1 MTQTELIRILRRHGL
16 RPGYRLGQHFLASEV
31 VLDRIVAACGVAPG
45 DSVLEVGAGVGTLTD
60 RLCLAGARVT
70 VVELDRSLGPALR
83 EVLAAGHRSEGY
95 ALGEPGM
102 GELWPR
108 GVHLIWGDAVRLPW
122 GQLAASTS
130 GTWRV
135 CSNLPY
141 YLTGPFLA
149 SFLQGALPWTTA
161 VFLVQR
167 EAAERM
173 VAQPRTKAY
182 GSFTC
187 LVGYYAE
194 VEVLFDVPRE
204 LFLPPPRVDSVVVRL
219 QPRSLSPVSVPGGAL
234 FRVVRAA
241 FAQRRKTLRNSLS
254 SGLGV
259 AAGEI
264 VGTFEAIGW
273 DASARAEEL
282 GLGEFGRLTEALL
295 ERGLVSWPGGGG

>member
-1 MTQTELIRILRRHGL
+1 MTQAELIRILRRHGL
-16 RPGYRLGQHFLASEV
+16 RPGHRLGQHFLASEI
-31 VLDRIVAACGVAPG
+31 VLDRIVAACDVIPG
-45 DSVLEVGAGVGTLTD
+45 DPVLEVGAGVGTLTD
-60 RLCLAGARVT
+60 RLCMAGARVT
-70 VVELDRSLGPALR
+70 AVEMDRSLGPALR
-83 EVLAAGHRSEGY
+83 EVLGAGQRPESQAQEDSGV
-95 ALGEPGM
+95 
-102 GELWPR
+102 GELWPG
-108 GVHLIWGDAVRLPW
+108 GVRLIWGDAVRLPW
-122 GQLAASTS
+122 GQLAAAVPKP
-130 GTWRV
+130 WRL

-149 SFLQGALPWTTA
+149 SFLQGTLPWTRA
-161 VFLVQR
+161 VLLIQR

-194 VEVLFDVPRE
+194 VEILFAVSRE
-204 LFLPPPRVDSVVVRL
+204 LFLPPPGVDSVVVRL
-219 QPRSLSPVSVPGGAL
+219 QPRPVPPASAPKEAL

-264 VGTFEAIGW
+264 VTAVEAIGL
-273 DASARAEEL
+273 DATARAEEL
-282 GLGEFGRLTEALL
+282 DLGGFGRLTEALL
-295 ERGLVSWPGGGG
+295 ERGLVPWPGGGG